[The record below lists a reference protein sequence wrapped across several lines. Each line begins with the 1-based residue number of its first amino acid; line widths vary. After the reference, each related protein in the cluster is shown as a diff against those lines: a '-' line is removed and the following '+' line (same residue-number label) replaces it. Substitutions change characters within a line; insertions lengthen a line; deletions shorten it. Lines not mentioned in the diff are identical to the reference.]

1 MKYAKT
7 ILAALALCA
16 LPAAAELDNQ
26 PWISSP
32 GEIFGCRFGE
42 KIPGGKRIYL
52 QNGFNFVYY
61 TPQSKFRGK
70 YTKYHRLVDEPTR
83 QTIGVECQTP
93 ADGKDAAKKEVAEAL
108 ADLAKLFP
116 KANVKKDRLLVGY
129 GEGGA
134 GWDLA
139 GCWEIVMSYE
149 LDPKHPDFDDPILP
163 ESEKGYVVF
172 LRAVDEH
179 LKTKKAEDVDEDTDA
194 RRRAKKRRERM
205 RRKSEE

>member
-139 GCWEIVMSYE
+139 GSSCRTSLIRSTPTSTTRYF
-149 LDPKHPDFDDPILP
+149 P
-163 ESEKGYVVF
+163 S
-172 LRAVDEH
+172 
-179 LKTKKAEDVDEDTDA
+179 
-194 RRRAKKRRERM
+194 RRRGMSSSCAR
-205 RRKSEE
+205 STNI